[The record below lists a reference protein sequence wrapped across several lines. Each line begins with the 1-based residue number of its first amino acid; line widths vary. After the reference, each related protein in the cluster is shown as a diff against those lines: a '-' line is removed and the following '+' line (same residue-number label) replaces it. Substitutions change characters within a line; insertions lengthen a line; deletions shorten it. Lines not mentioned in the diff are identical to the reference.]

1 MSLTYTSASDR
12 VLLQVR
18 ASRWRLEMRDA
29 MLVAASILSLL
40 AIVLARSGTLRALD
54 ASERAA
60 GRVAVVNLN
69 TVADSEALEPALSL
83 VFPNPP
89 ERRSAA
95 RGLFRFLVEHREN
108 GRQLPNVGALA
119 RARVEMGTAAP
130 ATGRLLTPSQLA
142 VLKPS
147 FTVRTRE
154 AFTND
159 VVLFGLLYV
168 LGFHIVAFVWRL
180 RSARSDALLLVV
192 AHLLTAIGFAALLA
206 RPDPVRDSFL
216 VGRYVEGIL
225 LGLALMTAVSLV
237 DFRRVAFTEF
247 SYVPL
252 LAALSLSVVLLL
264 FGSGPGGSSAK
275 VNLGPVQPIEGI
287 RLLLALFLAGYFA
300 RRWELLRGVRDR
312 TMSTMRASR
321 IGLHGRNAVR
331 KTRP

>member
-54 ASERAA
+54 ASERAG
-60 GRVAVVNLN
+60 GRVAAVNLN
-69 TVADSEALEPALSL
+69 TVANSEALEPALSL
-83 VFPNPP
+83 VFSNPP

-159 VVLFGLLYV
+159 VVLFGREWGFRLADVDVPVRWWHGDADSLVPLDHARQAASLLP
-168 LGFHIVAFVWRL
+168 
-180 RSARSDALLLVV
+180 DCELVV
-192 AHLLTAIGFAALLA
+192 RPEESHLGGF
-206 RPDPVRDSFL
+206 
-216 VGRYVEGIL
+216 GI
-225 LGLALMTAVSLV
+225 THEV
-237 DFRRVAFTEF
+237 F
-247 SYVPL
+247 SW
-252 LAALSLSVVLLL
+252 LAAV
-264 FGSGPGGSSAK
+264 GESA
-275 VNLGPVQPIEGI
+275 G
-287 RLLLALFLAGYFA
+287 
-300 RRWELLRGVRDR
+300 
-312 TMSTMRASR
+312 
-321 IGLHGRNAVR
+321 
-331 KTRP
+331 